1 MALFW
6 YAAVPIAGAFA
17 VRRSWRLFR
26 SRFESLRRAPLL
38 DYAAYR
44 KADPLPQD
52 FRFLGSFESVTDDRM
67 LWVRNE
73 GLTVPVRL
81 EGAQIYLL
89 PSAGSGEE
97 GYLESEGDA
106 PERIRWDRLSTL
118 TDGVRVYIG
127 GKLCGEGGKRTFC
140 SCRAAPLLVILYDG
154 ADRSLMFR
162 TVRAGRHR
170 NEYWNPATPFALA
183 VGIAVQLVIAVGYL
197 PRPAFRLAALAAFAA
212 MFGPLLPYA
221 PPGVLFTAV
230 YRRLWR
236 RARTL
241 RAYRDLVRLPLCHLE
256 SGGGTGLLPD
266 GSAYA
271 CRVYDELPAAEDPP
285 LAIPPGLGA
294 APGGNLR
301 VYGTIGDGE
310 EGTHPRRPAD
320 PMGAYV
326 LIPGDPAALARAYS
340 RRAYLNEAA
349 AVGVLFCGLAVN
361 ALFVA
366 LVLFLVR

>member
-1 MALFW
+1 M
-6 YAAVPIAGAFA
+6 PIAGAFA
-17 VRRSWRLFR
+17 VRRAWRLFR
-26 SRFESLRRAPLL
+26 ARFEALRRVPLL

-44 KADPLPQD
+44 RADPLPQD
-52 FRFLGSFESVTDDRM
+52 FRFLGNFESVTDDHL
-67 LWVRNE
+67 LWVRNQ

-81 EGAQIYLL
+81 DGARIYLL
-89 PSAGSGEE
+89 PSSESGGEE
-97 GYLESEGDA
+97 IPDSEREA

-127 GKLCGEGGKRTFC
+127 GKLCEEGGKRTFR
-140 SCRAAPLLVILYDG
+140 STRATPLLVILYGGSDQ
-154 ADRSLMFR
+154 SLLFR
-162 TVRAGRHR
+162 TIRAGRHR

-183 VGIAVQLVIAVGYL
+183 IGIAVQLVIAVGYL

-256 SGGGTGLLPD
+256 SGGESGRLPD

-271 CRVYDELPAAEDPP
+271 WRVYDELAVEDPP
-285 LAIPPGLGA
+285 LAIPPGLGPV
-294 APGGNLR
+294 PGVSLR
-301 VYGTIGDGE
+301 VYGTVGYCG
-310 EGTHPRRPAD
+310 EGTLPRRPAD

-326 LIPGDPAALARAYS
+326 LIPGDPVALSLSYS

-349 AVGVLFCGLAVN
+349 AMALLVCSLAVN